1 MTAQGARGGRS
12 ARGGAAPVIVTDPGP
27 HGVAVHGRAFA
38 DAVTALDPGV
48 TVCARGDLAR
58 IPPGVPLHAQFTD
71 RLWAESLEVALTAF
85 EAVADRHPI
94 SVTLHDVPQESDGE
108 RNLPRRRAVYAAVA
122 ARARGVAVNS
132 AHERALIAE
141 HGVWDGPV
149 AVIPLP
155 VGAPA
160 SGERPGAD
168 GSVGVLGYF
177 YPGKGHDEAAE
188 AAAEAGGTRLTVLG
202 RASDGHADDLAA
214 FVARAAAWGVEVEVT
229 GWLDDEAMA
238 ARCRAVSVPVIA
250 HRHVSASGSLSSWIA
265 WGRRPLAVE
274 NRYITEMAA
283 LRPGTIAVTA
293 ADRLADGIRSAIDR
307 PETTW
312 HGVGALPMDAR
323 EVAAAYRAWWGEL
336 T

>member
-1 MTAQGARGGRS
+1 MRDPDASRDPD
-12 ARGGAAPVIVTDPGP
+12 APVVIIDPGP

-38 DAVTALDPGV
+38 QAVIAADPRIEVRG
-48 TVCARGDLAR
+48 RGDLTGL
-58 IPPGVPLHAQFTD
+58 PPGVPIHAQFTD
-71 RLWAESLEVALTAF
+71 RLWADSLEEALAAF

-122 ARARGVAVNS
+122 ARARGVVVNS
-132 AHERALIAE
+132 AHERALLAE
-141 HGVWDGPV
+141 HDVWDGPV

-155 VGAPA
+155 VGAPV
-160 SGERPGAD
+160 SGERPEPD
-168 GSVGVLGYF
+168 GSVGILGYF

-188 AAAEAGGTRLTVLG
+188 AAVRAGVTRLTVLG

-214 FVARAAAWGVEVEVT
+214 FVARAAGRGLSVEVT
-229 GWLDDEAMA
+229 GWLDDDAMA
-238 ARCRAVSVPVIA
+238 ARCRTVSVPVIA

-274 NRYITEMAA
+274 NRYIREMAT

-293 ADRLADGIRSAIDR
+293 AEDLAGGIRAARDRSA
-307 PETTW
+307 TTW
-312 HGVGALPMDAR
+312 HDVSALPMDGR
-323 EVAAAYRAWWGEL
+323 EVAEAYLAWWGAS